1 MKVGIIAK
9 PKKQAGNVIR
19 ELIRW
24 CEGKKVDYLLDSES
38 ASLVEL
44 ESDLKRV
51 DVVDRSDIV
60 VVLGGD
66 GTLLSVARLVYGK
79 DVPILGV
86 NLGSLGFLTEFTID
100 DMIPMMDRIIA
111 GDYQVEERSLL
122 TATIYRRDSQI
133 ATYRTLNDVVIHKGT
148 LARIIELETYVDGE
162 YLTTYRADGLIV
174 ATPTGSTAYSLAAG
188 GPILYPLIDAIV
200 LNPICPFTLSQ
211 RAIVLN
217 DTVTIDVILVTE
229 NEDVFVTLDGQEG
242 FALRVKD
249 RVTIKKAPN
258 TIKLIKNPYK
268 TFFEVLRTKLK
279 WGL

>member
-1 MKVGIIAK
+1 MKIGIIAK
-9 PKKQAGNVIR
+9 PKKQAGTVINS
-19 ELIRW
+19 LIRW
-24 CEGKKVDYLLDSES
+24 CNDKKMEYIIDSES
-38 ASLVEL
+38 ASLVDI
-44 ESDLKRV
+44 ESNLKRV
-51 DVVDRSDIV
+51 DVVEKADIV

-66 GTLLSVARLVYGK
+66 GTLLSAARLAYGR

-100 DMIPMMDRIIA
+100 EMIPILDSIIA
-111 GDYQVEERSLL
+111 GNYQLEERSLL
-122 TATIYRRDSQI
+122 EATIYRQGAKV

-148 LARIIELETYVDGE
+148 LARIIELETYVDE
-162 YLTTYRADGLIV
+162 DFLATYRADGLIV

-188 GPILYPLIDAIV
+188 GPILYPIMDAII

-211 RAIVLN
+211 RAIVLK
-217 DTVTIDVILVTE
+217 DTVTVDVVLVTE

-249 RVTIKKAPN
+249 RVSIKKAPS
-258 TIKLIKNPYK
+258 TIKLVKNPYK

-279 WGL
+279 WGI